1 MNAQHSVRGLYT
13 QSVVF
18 MGPGLAADAASRGW
32 VVAWLHK
39 CWGIFVFAN
48 GQTIARALAIC
59 GAPIIAAATVSQG
72 WLSVSESMDE
82 GASLAEGV
90 WIYLCYFTVLTNTF
104 VVLVL
109 ARAALAPQSRTG
121 LNAPR
126 IELMAV
132 TSILFVG
139 AVYNLLLASQW
150 DPQGL
155 RKLNDVILHVASPL
169 LFTLFWLLRSHGA
182 LNWRDALYC
191 ALWPGAYSV
200 YALTRGAV
208 DGFYPYY
215 FINPGT
221 MPWFQVASNMAGL
234 IIVFTLAAL
243 LLAGLANARH
253 RRRA

>member
-1 MNAQHSVRGLYT
+1 M
-13 QSVVF
+13 
-18 MGPGLAADAASRGW
+18 
-32 VVAWLHK
+32 
-39 CWGIFVFAN
+39 I
-48 GQTIARALAIC
+48 
-59 GAPIIAAATVSQG
+59 GAPIVAAATVSQG
-72 WLSVSESMDE
+72 WLSVTELIGQGVSP
-82 GASLAEGV
+82 AEGV
-90 WIYLCYFTVLTNTF
+90 WRYLCYFTVLTNTF

-155 RKLNDVILHVASPL
+155 RKFNDVTLHVASPL
-169 LFTLFWLLRSHGA
+169 LFTLFWLSRPHGA

-191 ALWPGAYSV
+191 ALWPGAYSI

-215 FINPGT
+215 FINPAN
-221 MPWFQVASNMAGL
+221 MPWPHVAFNMAGL

-243 LLAGLANARH
+243 LLAALANARH
-253 RRRA
+253 RQRA